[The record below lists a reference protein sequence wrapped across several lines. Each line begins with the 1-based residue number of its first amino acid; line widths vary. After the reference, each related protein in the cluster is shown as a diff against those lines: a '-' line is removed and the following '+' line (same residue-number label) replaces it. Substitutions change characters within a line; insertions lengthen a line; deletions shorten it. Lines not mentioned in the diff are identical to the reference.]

1 MSNSDL
7 EAFGEPYAPESLRRA
22 ARNRELGASWS
33 HADGPCGLCLRGEGE
48 TSTPSWRICVA
59 TARAPKADAHRCCA
73 RNRAADSCSRL
84 PRLPPAASPAAPGPP
99 DAAAVAAARGGQSP
113 SGGRRRRTPRRQA
126 RQAAAA
132 DRAEN
137 AKTKERGARKTHAGH
152 ERQSMARLLAAAT
165 LAATAGAFLAPAP
178 VSTPVVVRAENSE
191 AFPFLKRPEKLDGS
205 MVGDVGFD
213 PLRLAEVQVDLTYA
227 RGAEVKHGRIAMLAC
242 VGFIIQEYW
251 HLPGADY
258 QNFKPLTAPW
268 TVPWAANLQI
278 LALAGAIEP
287 ATADKTYG
295 ETPWDLGF
303 DPLCFQEGKSKAEM
317 DRLML
322 GELTNGRLAMMAFV
336 GMVIQTLFDKPLM
349 DMHMGFLRRKE
360 KRFIRHIPARVDG
373 VAWRLTDVDQAA
385 RRVEQNG
392 RPRRR
397 RRRRESH
404 RAPGARPRS
413 PRRAA
418 PRFST

>member
-1 MSNSDL
+1 
-7 EAFGEPYAPESLRRA
+7 
-22 ARNRELGASWS
+22 
-33 HADGPCGLCLRGEGE
+33 
-48 TSTPSWRICVA
+48 
-59 TARAPKADAHRCCA
+59 
-73 RNRAADSCSRL
+73 
-84 PRLPPAASPAAPGPP
+84 
-99 DAAAVAAARGGQSP
+99 
-113 SGGRRRRTPRRQA
+113 
-126 RQAAAA
+126 
-132 DRAEN
+132 
-137 AKTKERGARKTHAGH
+137 
-152 ERQSMARLLAAAT
+152 MARLLAAAT

-178 VSTPVVVRAENSE
+178 VSTPVVARAENSE

-242 VGFIIQEYW
+242 VGFVIQEYW

-278 LALAGAIEP
+278 LMLAGAIEL

-336 GMVIQTLFDKPLM
+336 GMVIQTLLFDKPLM
-349 DMHMGFLRRKE
+349 DMHM
-360 KRFIRHIPARVDG
+360 
-373 VAWRLTDVDQAA
+373 
-385 RRVEQNG
+385 
-392 RPRRR
+392 
-397 RRRRESH
+397 
-404 RAPGARPRS
+404 
-413 PRRAA
+413 
-418 PRFST
+418 